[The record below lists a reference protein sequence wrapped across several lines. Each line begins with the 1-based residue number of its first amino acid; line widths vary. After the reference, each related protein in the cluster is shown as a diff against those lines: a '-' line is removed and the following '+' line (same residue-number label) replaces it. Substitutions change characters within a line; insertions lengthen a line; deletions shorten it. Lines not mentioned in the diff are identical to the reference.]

1 MKNVKQFLYSIGI
14 VGLLAGC
21 LSEEDKVNIEKVDQ
35 LIADTQEQLTA
46 LEATNYEAILV
57 HHDTLFSN
65 LGLLGR
71 NLEDT
76 VSKRLLVMLGD
87 YRGMRKVYAKYKK
100 SYPELLAATKTEIE
114 QLESLKKDIEND
126 IVKEDKFEKY
136 YQLEQNN
143 VNTIIDKVGQIS
155 VKINRAEELYKDYAP
170 SVDSLS
176 VVVREKIKDKKA
188 TQ

>member
-1 MKNVKQFLYSIGI
+1 MNNIKKIALSIGMI
-14 VGLLAGC
+14 GLLAGC
-21 LSEEDKVNIEKVDQ
+21 LSEEDKANMDKVDQ
-35 LIADTQEQLTA
+35 LITDTQEQLTA
-46 LEATNYEAILV
+46 LEATDYDAILV

-65 LGLLGR
+65 LGLLSR

-87 YRGMRKVYAKYKK
+87 YRGMRKVYSKYKK
-100 SYPELLAATKTEIE
+100 SYPELVAATKTEIE
-114 QLESLKKDIEND
+114 QLKSLKKDIENN

-143 VNTIIDKVGQIS
+143 VNTIIDKVGQIT
-155 VKINRAEELYKDYAP
+155 VKINKAEELYSIYAP

-176 VVVREKIKDKKA
+176 AVVREKIKAKKA
-188 TQ
+188 IQ

>member
-1 MKNVKQFLYSIGI
+1 MKNLKKFVLSFGVI
-14 VGLLAGC
+14 GLLAGC
-21 LSEEDKVNIEKVDQ
+21 LSDQDKANIEKVDQ

-46 LEATNYEAILV
+46 LEATDYDAILV

-100 SYPELLAATKTEIE
+100 SYPDLLAATKTEIE

-143 VNTIIDKVGQIS
+143 VNTIIDKVGQIT

-170 SVDSLS
+170 AVDSLS
-176 VVVREKIKDKKA
+176 AAVREKIKAKKA